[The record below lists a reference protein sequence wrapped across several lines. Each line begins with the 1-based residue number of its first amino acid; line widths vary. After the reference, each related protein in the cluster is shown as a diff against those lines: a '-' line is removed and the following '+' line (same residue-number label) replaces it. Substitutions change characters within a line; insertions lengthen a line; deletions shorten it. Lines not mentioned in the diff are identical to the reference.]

1 MSKVA
6 KYKGQKWAN
15 FIHLS
20 LAHWLLVAPAPNS
33 ASVSGEL
40 SLCLCP
46 RSGDWGRC
54 VEPGSHG
61 PVQATL
67 ITTQHHNMSLSGVIT
82 GHRSCCTQ
90 L

>member
-20 LAHWLLVAPAPNS
+20 LAHWLLVAPAPNV

-40 SLCLCP
+40 SLCP

-54 VEPGSHG
+54 PEPGVGKWVPEVDVAESAGCGG
-61 PVQATL
+61 PPP
-67 ITTQHHNMSLSGVIT
+67 GW
-82 GHRSCCTQ
+82 
-90 L
+90 